1 MKLSL
6 CFESFFQVPSLS
18 ARPQE
23 SCCIPLFH
31 CKIYTYLNSFL
42 LVLLPN
48 QPAWPRIE
56 LILSFDF
63 IFPHTVF
70 EFCRSGAFP
79 VKWTSL
85 YTIVQVVS
93 SWSSN
98 SAPEECLFPCSCLY
112 TWGVV
117 VVLALDNNAHTLR
130 HRTLVY
136 LSADANP
143 LFALSSKPTNNNIIV
158 TEIYNMVRLWI

>member
-56 LILSFDF
+56 LKLSFDF

-79 VKWTSL
+79 VKWTS
-85 YTIVQVVS
+85 

-98 SAPEECLFPCSCLY
+98 SAPEECLFPCSCRICFTL
-112 TWGVV
+112 GVW
-117 VVLALDNNAHTLR
+117 
-130 HRTLVY
+130 
-136 LSADANP
+136 
-143 LFALSSKPTNNNIIV
+143 
-158 TEIYNMVRLWI
+158 LWCLHWTTMRIPYATGP